1 MGESAWKT
9 PTWYRQVIKVDISH
23 LSRTF
28 VCILMLATLRQGC
41 QMSLL
46 WYSQPRPRQ
55 PTLSFPGNKTN
66 MHARANKDLH
76 GTHFLI
82 TFNGERYSGFQKNY
96 FILFY
101 DSILS
106 WCILMIRKN
115 CSPKPWTFRGIFPQQ
130 QDRSRRTPG
139 YDRSLQQTRFRFPLL
154 LLLLF
159 VKPGDSV
166 SRLYPP
172 CLWISVSLGGH
183 STKFRIKE
191 GFSLLKT

>member
-82 TFNGERYSGFQKNY
+82 TFNGERYSGFQKKLFY
-96 FILFY
+96 FLY

-106 WCILMIRKN
+106 WCILMIRKIVLLN
-115 CSPKPWTFRGIFPQQ
+115 LEHFAAFSHSNRIGLVVH
-130 QDRSRRTPG
+130 PG
-139 YDRSLQQTRFRFPLL
+139 MTDPSSKQ
-154 LLLLF
+154 
-159 VKPGDSV
+159 GS
-166 SRLYPP
+166 
-172 CLWISVSLGGH
+172 
-183 STKFRIKE
+183 
-191 GFSLLKT
+191 GFLCYFFCYL